1 MHAVSTWRRA
11 RQAFSNSF
19 AGRPLVFASAA
30 VVVASMLA
38 PSLAAAELV
47 VVSHAPV
54 LNGIAATTAS
64 VSVTFNQA
72 VDTASVNDNTFRVYG
87 HWSGPARGT
96 FSFSNGDKTVTLD
109 PDDPFSGGETVF
121 VNLSHDL
128 EAADTTNLRSAG
140 YAFQFRTDV
149 SVSDGVFQKIDEFT
163 NKTGPQTRIYGASA
177 ADLDDDGWLD
187 MATINEVS
195 ADVRVF
201 MNRADGSGLFEAML
215 PPEPVGV
222 EASPNEPADF
232 NNDGKMDLSLCASS
246 SSVVNVLL
254 GAGDG
259 TFSSVQ
265 TIPVSSEPHGIA
277 PIDVDGDGDLDLANA
292 NNATSQIGLMINNGA
307 GVFGAPTYFNAG
319 VGGEYA
325 LAASDMDADGITDL
339 VVGGRDSNEI
349 AVLLGNGDGTFDNQ
363 APVASGGSTWVIAL
377 GDIDGDGDLDVS
389 AANDGS
395 GNVGIVKS
403 NGNGTLNAATT
414 IPFGSHLPSVKFGD
428 FDGDDDVDLVTSSF
442 GGGFW
447 HIHTNDGAGNFT
459 FSQQI
464 DAPNSP
470 SCAVPMDIDNDGDL
484 DLALF
489 DELAD
494 VVILAENDAPTI
506 CPVSPASCREPVA
519 EGKAKLSLSHES
531 SQDQSLSF
539 TWGSGA
545 ATLKADFGDP
555 LASDDYELC
564 LYEGGTLVRG
574 LRMPFGQLC
583 PTKACWKSTTPG
595 YSYSDKNRTPDG
607 IQKIKMKEGLD
618 GKARIGVKGKGLLL
632 DLPDVGAIASAI
644 DIQLHNTTG
653 TTCWGATFST
663 PFDLQDST
671 TIKTV
676 SDAP

>member
-1 MHAVSTWRRA
+1 MQSVRTWRSTR
-11 RQAFSNSF
+11 RAFSIPF
-19 AGRPLVFASAA
+19 VGPTLARTGLALAA
-30 VVVASMLA
+30 TLA
-38 PSLAAAELV
+38 PSIAAAELV
-47 VVSHAPV
+47 VVSHAPT
-54 LNGIAATTAS
+54 LNAVASTTAS
-64 VSVTFNQA
+64 VSFTFDQA
-72 VDTASVNDNTFRVYG
+72 VDPTTVNDDNFRVFG

-96 FSFSNGDKTVTLD
+96 FTLSNGNKTVTLD

-121 VNLSHDL
+121 VNLSENL
-128 EAADTTNLRSAG
+128 KAADTTNLRTQG
-140 YAFQFRTDV
+140 YAFQFRIDV
-149 SVSDGVFQKIDEFT
+149 PVSDGVFQKIDEFT
-163 NKTGPQTRIYGASA
+163 NRTGPQTRLYGASA

-201 MNRADGSGLFEAML
+201 MNRADGSGLFGPML
-215 PPEPVGV
+215 APEPVGV

-232 NNDGKMDLSLCASS
+232 NNDGKMDLALCASS

-254 GAGDG
+254 GEGDG
-259 TFSSVQ
+259 TFLPAQ

-292 NNATSQIGLMINNGA
+292 NNATSQIGIMINNGA
-307 GVFGAPTYFNAG
+307 GVFGAPGYFDAG
-319 VGGEYA
+319 VVGEYA
-325 LAASDMDADGITDL
+325 LAASDMDGDGITDL
-339 VVGGRDSNEI
+339 VVGGRDSQQI
-349 AVLLGNGDGTFDNQ
+349 AVLRGNGNGTFANQ
-363 APVASGGSTWVIAL
+363 PPVASGGSTWVIAL

-403 NGNGTLNAATT
+403 NGDGTLNAATT
-414 IPFGSHLPSVKFGD
+414 IIFGSHLPSVKFGD

-447 HIHTNDGAGNFT
+447 HIHLNDGAGNFT

-470 SCAVPMDIDNDGDL
+470 SCAVPMDTDNDGDL

-494 VVILAENDAPTI
+494 VVIIAENDAPTI
-506 CPVSPASCREPVA
+506 CPAAPDACREPIA
-519 EGKAKLSLSHES
+519 AGKAKLSLSNES
-531 SQDQSLSF
+531 AEEQSLSF

-545 ATLKADFGDP
+545 ATTKMEFGDP
-555 LASDDYELC
+555 LAADDYELC
-564 LYEGGTLVRG
+564 IYEGGALVRG

-583 PTKACWKSTTPG
+583 PTKACWKATTPG
-595 YSYSDKNRTPDG
+595 YAYSDRDRTPDG

-618 GKARIGVKGKGLLL
+618 GKARIGVKGKGPLLV
-632 DLPDVGAIASAI
+632 LPDVGAFNENV

-653 TTCWGATFST
+653 TTCWGASFAF
-663 PFDLQDST
+663 PFDQQDATS
-671 TIKTV
+671 IKTV
-676 SDAP
+676 SGAP